1 MAKRHPSLVALS
13 HDHHHGLAL
22 ALRLRQ
28 GDVALLTDGWI
39 HDRHEQAKRVAAFYR
54 DELRSHFLAEERSLF
69 PAMRQYVPV
78 STDLIDRLVLQH
90 RQIEEIIER
99 VSGPAVR
106 DLAALLVRL
115 GEVLELHIRAE
126 ERELFP
132 LYEEHVPDKVARDIQ
147 AAMDLILVA
156 GGSDGKRRTG

>member
-28 GDVALLTDGWI
+28 GDAALLTDGWI
-39 HDRHEQAKRVAAFYR
+39 HDRPEQAKRVGAFYR
-54 DELRSHFLAEERSLF
+54 QELRSHFLAEEKTLF
-69 PAMRQYVPV
+69 PVMRHYVPG
-78 STDLIDRLVLQH
+78 STELIDRLVLQH
-90 RQIEEIIER
+90 RQIEEIIES
-99 VSGPAVR
+99 VGSPAVR

-115 GEVLELHIRAE
+115 GEILELHIRAE

-132 LYEEHVPDKVARDIQ
+132 
-147 AAMDLILVA
+147 
-156 GGSDGKRRTG
+156 